1 MDPLRRAV
9 QHLARFPGVGEKTA
23 TRFAYWLLGQPPE
36 VAEGLADAIRG
47 LRASVRECTR
57 CHDLTD
63 GVLCRRC
70 NDAGRDDGL
79 ICVVERPQDIAAIDA
94 CSDYRGRFHVLHG
107 ALNPLAGI
115 GPGQLRVAD
124 LLERAA
130 SAQEVILAMDPDV
143 DGDTTALFLAR
154 ALKPHGV
161 RVTRLAHGVSVGTE
175 IEFADRVSL
184 RRALD
189 NRREI

>member
-1 MDPLRRAV
+1 MDPLRRAI

-23 TRFAYWLLGQPPE
+23 TRYAYWLLGQPPE

-47 LRASVRECTR
+47 LRSSIRECSS
-57 CHDLTD
+57 CYDLTEAL
-63 GVLCRRC
+63 LCRRC
-70 NDAGRDDGL
+70 NDPSRDDRL

-94 CSDYRGRFHVLHG
+94 CSDFRGRYHVLHG
-107 ALNPLAGI
+107 ALNPLVGV
-115 GPGQLRVAD
+115 GPDQLRIGG
-124 LLERAA
+124 LLERA
-130 SAQEVILAMDPDV
+130 SGAQEVILATDPDV

-154 ALKPHGV
+154 ALKARGIK
-161 RVTRLAHGVSVGTE
+161 VTRLAHGVSVGTE